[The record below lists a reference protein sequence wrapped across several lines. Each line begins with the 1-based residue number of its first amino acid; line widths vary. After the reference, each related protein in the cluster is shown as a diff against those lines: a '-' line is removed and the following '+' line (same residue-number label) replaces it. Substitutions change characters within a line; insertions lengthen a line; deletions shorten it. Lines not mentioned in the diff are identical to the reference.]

1 MGCIIDNKDFGVQ
14 WRVFR
19 GYCCVSFS
27 IGTDHVCLPYAYP
40 QHIHC
45 LINDD
50 FTCHFSINCM
60 DSVTMLTLF
69 ICGYDIK
76 LYTAYINTHAC
87 TLVLCGQTLF
97 LPRGI
102 IAISISAP
110 HKKGSGR
117 VYKVDSVFTHTNVL
131 FVLV

>member
-1 MGCIIDNKDFGVQ
+1 MDCIIDNNDFGVQ

-19 GYCCVSFS
+19 GYCCVSFAIS
-27 IGTDHVCLPYAYP
+27 TDHVCLPYAYP

-50 FTCHFSINCM
+50 FTYNFSINCM

-69 ICGYDIK
+69 ICGYGIK
-76 LYTAYINTHAC
+76 LYTYINTHAC

-97 LPRGI
+97 LPRAI

-117 VYKVDSVFTHTNVL
+117 VYRLTRFSHIQMY
-131 FVLV
+131 